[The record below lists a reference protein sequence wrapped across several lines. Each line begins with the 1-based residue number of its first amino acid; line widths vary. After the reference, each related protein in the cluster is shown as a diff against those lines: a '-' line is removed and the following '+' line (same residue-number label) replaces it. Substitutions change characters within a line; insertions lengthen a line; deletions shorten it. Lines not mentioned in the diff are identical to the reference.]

1 MRKVPIVPTV
11 FALSLAMGVAAL
23 AADDDSM
30 PADAPH
36 GQWRPITEI
45 VEQFTAMGYQ
55 VLGIENDDNLY
66 EVEAIDANSLWV
78 KAYVHPV
85 SGEMLKERRDDD

>member
-11 FALSLAMGVAAL
+11 FALSLAAGVTAF

-30 PADAPH
+30 AADVPH
-36 GQWRPITEI
+36 EQWRPITEI

-55 VLGIENDDNLY
+55 VRGIESDDNVY
-66 EVEAIDANSLWV
+66 EVDALDANGLWV

-85 SGEMLKERRDDD
+85 SGEMLKERREDD